1 MNRPIRRMIRI
12 INRTGLTKVLIA
24 YIITLFA
31 GALLIT
37 IFEPGIKNYGDAL
50 WYCFTVASTIG
61 FGDVVVHMRLSR
73 ILSVVLSF
81 YSAVTLAIVT
91 GVLASYFNQLVQL
104 RDKDSLATLADKLN
118 RLPDMSREE
127 LKRLSEQIKRKFDGK

>member
-1 MNRPIRRMIRI
+1 MIMVLRE
-12 INRTGLTKVLIA
+12 TGACRLIGA
-24 YIITLFA
+24 YMAFLLLC
-31 GALLIT
+31 ALLIW
-37 IFEPGIKNYGDAL
+37 IVEPEITTYGNAL

-91 GVLASYFNQLVQL
+91 GVLASYFNRLIQL

>member
-1 MNRPIRRMIRI
+1 MKRLKTMIMVLRE
-12 INRTGLTKVLIA
+12 TGAYRLIGA
-24 YIITLFA
+24 YMTFLLLC
-31 GALLIT
+31 ALVIW
-37 IFEPGIKNYGDAL
+37 IAEPEIATYGNAL

-91 GVLASYFNQLVQL
+91 GVLASYFYRLIQL
-104 RDKDSLATLADKLN
+104 RDRDSLATLSDKLD

-127 LKRLSEQIKRKFDGK
+127 LKRLSEQIKGKFDGK

>member
-1 MNRPIRRMIRI
+1 MKRLKTMIMVLRE
-12 INRTGLTKVLIA
+12 TGANGLIGA
-24 YIITLFA
+24 YMAFLLIC
-31 GALLIT
+31 ALLIW
-37 IFEPGIKNYGDAL
+37 IAEPGITTYGNAP

-61 FGDVVVHMRLSR
+61 FGDVVVQMRLSR

-91 GVLASYFNQLVQL
+91 GVLASYFNRLIQL
-104 RDKDSLATLADKLN
+104 RDKDSLATLSDKLD

-127 LKRLSEQIKRKFDGK
+127 LKRLSEQIKGKFDGK

>member
-1 MNRPIRRMIRI
+1 MKRLKTMIMVLRE
-12 INRTGLTKVLIA
+12 TGAYELIGA
-24 YIITLFA
+24 YMAFLLLC
-31 GALLIT
+31 ALLIW
-37 IFEPGIKNYGDAL
+37 IVEPEITTYGDAL

-91 GVLASYFNQLVQL
+91 GVLASYFNRLILL
-104 RDKDSLATLADKLN
+104 RDKDSLAALSDKLD

-127 LKRLSEQIKRKFDGK
+127 LKRLSEQIKGKFDGK

>member
-1 MNRPIRRMIRI
+1 MKRLKTMIMVLRETGANR
-12 INRTGLTKVLIA
+12 LIGA
-24 YIITLFA
+24 YMAFLLIC
-31 GALLIT
+31 ALLIW
-37 IFEPGIKNYGDAL
+37 IAEPGITTYGNAL

-91 GVLASYFNQLVQL
+91 GVLASYFNRLIQL
-104 RDKDSLATLADKLN
+104 RDRDSLATLSDKLD

-127 LKRLSEQIKRKFDGK
+127 LKRLSEQIKGKFDGK